1 MRSPSDV
8 AYDAPLVTVGK
19 RFEPPCGAAFAARG
33 GIWQSA
39 KAEQMMTH
47 EAQDQASLFDAV
59 YSAYKEFINPPLARF
74 MKIAGAGIEME
85 ARGVRIYDHTGKAYL
100 DFCGGYGV
108 FTLGY
113 MHPKVVAAVREQLNH
128 MALSSRIL
136 FNAKTAALAK
146 ALADLAPGDLKITF
160 FSNSGTEAVEAA
172 LKLARLS
179 TKRVHIVSTSN
190 GYHGKTMGSLTATGR
205 DVFKEKFEPLV
216 PEFEHV
222 PFGDLAALD
231 TALAGAAAFIVEPV
245 QCEGGVILPPDGYLR
260 GARELCSRHGALF
273 IADEVQ
279 TGLGRT
285 GYLWGVDAE
294 GVVPDIMTVAKGLSG
309 GVIPIGATISRHD
322 VWMSAFG
329 DSPLLHTSTFGGNP
343 LACTAGLAA
352 LEVLIDEHLVEK
364 SKSQGEYLLEQ
375 ARALQRRFPEVIASV
390 RGRGLI
396 VGLELSHEGY
406 GGVIIP
412 ESLRLGLTAAYTL
425 NQQRVIRLE
434 PPLIVTRAE
443 IDEAIAILAQAVAKA
458 KEKLGALSA

>member
-1 MRSPSDV
+1 
-8 AYDAPLVTVGK
+8 
-19 RFEPPCGAAFAARG
+19 
-33 GIWQSA
+33 
-39 KAEQMMTH
+39 MMTH

-59 YSAYKEFINPPLARF
+59 YAAYKEFINPPLARF
-74 MKIAGAGIEME
+74 MKLAGSGVEVE
-85 ARGVRIYDHTGKAYL
+85 AKGCRVFDHTGKAFL

-113 MHPKVVAAVREQLNH
+113 MHPTVVDAVREQLNH
-128 MALSSRIL
+128 MALSSRVF
-136 FNAKTAALAK
+136 FNAQTAALAK

-179 TKRVHIVSTSN
+179 TKRKHLVSTFN

-205 DVFKEKFEPLV
+205 DVFRQKFEPLV

-222 PFGDLAALD
+222 PFGDLRALD
-231 TALAGAAAFIVEPV
+231 RALPNAAAFIVEPI
-245 QCEGGVILPPDGYLR
+245 QCEGGVVVPPDGYLR
-260 GARELCSRHGALF
+260 GVRELCTKHGALL

-285 GYLWGVDAE
+285 GYLWGVDYE

-309 GVIPIGATISRHD
+309 GVVPIGATISKTD
-322 VWMSAFG
+322 VWMHAFG

-343 LACTAGLAA
+343 LACTAGIAA
-352 LEVLIDEHLVEK
+352 LDVLVKERLVEK
-364 SKSQGEYLLEQ
+364 SKTQGAYLLEQ
-375 ARALQRRFPEVIASV
+375 ARILQRRYPEVISEV
-390 RGRGLI
+390 RGRGLV
-396 VGLELSHEGY
+396 VGVELRSEGY

-412 ESLRLGLTAAYTL
+412 ECVKHGLLVAYTL

-434 PPLIVTRAE
+434 PPLVVSREE
-443 IDEAIAILAQAVAKA
+443 IDQAVVAFDAALRKA

>member
-1 MRSPSDV
+1 
-8 AYDAPLVTVGK
+8 
-19 RFEPPCGAAFAARG
+19 
-33 GIWQSA
+33 
-39 KAEQMMTH
+39 MMTH

-59 YSAYKEFINPPLARF
+59 YSAYKAFINPPLARF
-74 MKIAGAGIEME
+74 MKIAGSGVEVD
-85 ARGVRIYDHTGKAYL
+85 ARGSRVYDHTGKSYL

-108 FTLGY
+108 FTLGH
-113 MHPKVVAAVREQLNH
+113 MHPRVVAAVREQLDH
-128 MALSSRIL
+128 MALSSRVL

-146 ALADLAPGDLKITF
+146 ALADLSPGDLSITF
-160 FSNSGTEAVEAA
+160 FSSSGTEAVEAA

-179 TKRVHIVSTSN
+179 TKRKHIVSTDN

-205 DVFKEKFEPLV
+205 DVFKQKFEPLV

-231 TALAGAAAFIVEPV
+231 RALAGAAAFIVEPV
-245 QCEGGVILPPDGYLR
+245 QCEGGVVLPPDGYLR
-260 GARELCSRHGALF
+260 GARELCDKHGALF

-294 GVVPDIMTVAKGLSG
+294 NVVPDIMTIAKGLSG

-322 VWMSAFG
+322 VWMRAFG

-352 LEVLIDEHLVEK
+352 LEVLIDEDLVAK
-364 SKSQGEYLLEQ
+364 SKSQGAYLLEQ
-375 ARALQRRFPEVIASV
+375 TRGLAKRFPQVVAAV
-390 RGRGLI
+390 RGRGLV
-396 VGLELSHEGY
+396 VGLELRHEGY

-412 ESLRLGLTAAYTL
+412 ECLKLGLTAAYTL

-434 PPLIVTRAE
+434 PPLIVSREE
-443 IDEAIAILAQAVAKA
+443 IDEAIAILAKA
-458 KEKLGALSA
+458 LTRAHEKLGALSA

>member
-1 MRSPSDV
+1 
-8 AYDAPLVTVGK
+8 
-19 RFEPPCGAAFAARG
+19 
-33 GIWQSA
+33 
-39 KAEQMMTH
+39 MTH

-59 YSAYKEFINPPLARF
+59 YAAYKEFINPPLARF
-74 MKIAGAGIEME
+74 MKIAGAGVEVE
-85 ARGVRIYDHTGKAYL
+85 SRGCRIYDHTGKSYL

-113 MHPKVVAAVREQLNH
+113 MHPKVVAAVREQLDH
-128 MALSSRIL
+128 MALSSRVF

-179 TKRVHIVSTSN
+179 SKRTHIVSTFN

-205 DVFKEKFEPLV
+205 DVFKQKFEPLV

-222 PFGDLAALD
+222 PFGDLEALD
-231 TALAGAAAFIVEPV
+231 RALAGAAAFIVEPV
-245 QCEGGVILPPDGYLR
+245 QCEGGVIIPPDGYLR
-260 GARELCSRHGALF
+260 GARESCDRHGALL

-285 GYLWGVDAE
+285 GYLWGVDADN
-294 GVVPDIMTVAKGLSG
+294 VVPDVMTVAKGLSG
-309 GVIPIGATISRHD
+309 GVVPIGATIARHD
-322 VWMSAFG
+322 VWMRAFG

-352 LEVLIDEHLVEK
+352 LEVLVDERLVEK
-364 SKSQGEYLLEQ
+364 SKAQGAYLLEQ
-375 ARALQRRFPEVIASV
+375 ARALQQRFPEVVAQA
-390 RGRGLI
+390 RGRGLV
-396 VGLELSHEGY
+396 VGLELRHEGY
-406 GGVIIP
+406 GGAIIP
-412 ESLRLGLTAAYTL
+412 ECLKSGLTVAYTL

-434 PPLIVTRAE
+434 PPLVVTRAE
-443 IDEAIAILAQAVAKA
+443 IDEAIAIMAHALTFAQK
-458 KEKLGALSA
+458 KLGALSD